1 MGVKNLCVYHS
12 YKETD
17 NQYSALMKLR
27 HKQVS
32 IPFFAG
38 VFALLLAGCGERSI
52 INPLET
58 SSGTY
63 SVYGALSMDQA
74 TNYIRVRDVTVP
86 FLSDSAQRLDAT
98 VTFEDL
104 QEPAGTEL
112 EGYPVDFSG
121 NYAHIFTLNWQLQ
134 PRRAYKLTV
143 ERSDGV
149 SVSSTATTPGITE
162 VELSKPPEDDG
173 RVVADCTEPI
183 IFTYKNVKYP
193 EWVLM
198 EVGFEYRQE
207 LHWARIIDVAELK
220 YNVGSDEMF
229 VRMSPRNLLFE
240 VFPEPHWIEH
250 GGDPLLGT
258 PLVGCSDL
266 DTNLVRIRY
275 THFGPEWYLID
286 EARRGPVNTL
296 ESPDIEGGL
305 GFLGAY
311 REGSFIFYI
320 GDTM

>member
-1 MGVKNLCVYHS
+1 MFLSQQERTSKL
-12 YKETD
+12 
-17 NQYSALMKLR
+17 YSALMKVSYR
-27 HKQVS
+27 QVA
-32 IPFFAG
+32 ILFLAG
-38 VFALLLAGCGERSI
+38 AAALLLAGCSERS

-98 VTFEDL
+98 VIFEDL
-104 QEPAGTEL
+104 QQPAGTEL

-121 NYAHIFTLNWQLQ
+121 NFAHIFTLNWQLQ
-134 PRRAYKLTV
+134 PRRAYKLSV
-143 ERSDGV
+143 ERSDGLTV
-149 SVSSTATTPGITE
+149 TSTATTPGITK
-162 VELSKPPEDDG
+162 VELSKPPDADA

-183 IFTYKNVKYP
+183 TFTYKNVKDP

-198 EVGFEYRQE
+198 EVGFEYQQE
-207 LHWARIIDVAELK
+207 LHWARIKDVAELK
-220 YNVGSDEMF
+220 YKEDSDQMF

-240 VFPEPHWIEH
+240 VFPETHWIEH
-250 GGDPLLGT
+250 GGDPLLGI
-258 PLVGCSDL
+258 PLVRCFQL

-275 THFGPEWYLID
+275 THFGPEWVRID
-286 EARRGPVNTL
+286 EERRGPLNTL

-311 REGSFIFYI
+311 RKGSFVFYI

>member
-1 MGVKNLCVYHS
+1 
-12 YKETD
+12 
-17 NQYSALMKLR
+17 MKGAD
-27 HKQVS
+27 KYIAAS
-32 IPFFAG
+32 FFTCLF
-38 VFALLLAGCGERSI
+38 VLLIAGCSDRSI
-52 INPLET
+52 SPLET

-63 SVYGALSMDQA
+63 SVYGALSLDRA
-74 TNYIRVRDVTVP
+74 TNYIRVRNVTIP
-86 FLSDSAQRLDAT
+86 FLSDSARRLDAT

-104 QEPAGTEL
+104 QQETSTEL

-121 NYAHIFTLNWQLQ
+121 NFAHIFTLNWQMQ
-134 PRRAYKLTV
+134 PRRAYRLSV
-143 ERSDGV
+143 ERSDGLTV
-149 SVSSTATTPGITE
+149 TSTATTPGITE

-183 IFTYKNVKYP
+183 TFTYKNVKEP

-198 EVGFEYRQE
+198 EVGFEYQEE

-220 YNVGSDEMF
+220 YKENADQMF

-240 VFPEPHWIEH
+240 VFPLPHWIEH
-250 GGDPLLGT
+250 GNDPLLGL
-258 PLVGCSDL
+258 PLVRCFQL

-275 THFGPEWYLID
+275 IHFGPEWYQID
-286 EARRGPVNTL
+286 EERRGPVGTL

-311 REGSFIFYI
+311 HKGSFVFYI
-320 GDTM
+320 GDTGG